1 MQYHLFTDYYYM
13 MLGEMVN
20 FYRSLLSER
29 LVASMIILAVG
40 IIFAL
45 ELGKLTKKVVQKAGV
60 DKALENTGTKNFL
73 KKGGIKFSFSD
84 LLGWFVKWF
93 VIVFALMTSVD
104 YLNMPQASKFL
115 SDVLNYLPNLIS
127 ALAILTIGIII
138 AQMVYEAINSAGMA
152 TGAAAYRLAALVA
165 KWILLVITILVAL
178 EQFGIGMSML
188 TIFAS
193 GLSLMIAIAGGLA
206 FGLGGQNHAKELLDG
221 IKNRISRHQQ

>member
-13 MLGEMVN
+13 MFGEMVN

-45 ELGKLTKKVVQKAGV
+45 ELGKLTKKIVQKAGI
-60 DKALENTGTKNFL
+60 DKALENTGAKNFL

-93 VIVFALMTSVD
+93 IIIFALMASVD

-115 SDVLNYLPNLIS
+115 SDILGYLPNLVS
-127 ALAILTIGIII
+127 ALAVLTIGIIV

-152 TGAAAYRLAALVA
+152 TGAAAYRLTALVA
-165 KWILLVITILVAL
+165 KWILLVVTVLVAL

-206 FGLGGQNHAKELLDG
+206 FGLGGQNHARELLDG
-221 IKNRISRHQQ
+221 IKNRITRHQ

>member
-1 MQYHLFTDYYYM
+1 MQYHLMSDYYWM
-13 MLGEMVN
+13 MLNQMVD
-20 FYRSLLSER
+20 FYRSFLSER
-29 LVASMIILAVG
+29 IVAAVIILIVG
-40 IIFAL
+40 IIFAV
-45 ELGKLTKKVVQKAGV
+45 ELGKLAKKVIQKAGL
-60 DKALENTGTKNFL
+60 DRALENTGVKNFL
-73 KKGGIKFSFSD
+73 KKGGIKLSFSD

-93 VIVFALMTSVD
+93 IIIFALMTSVD

-115 SDVLNYLPNLIS
+115 SDILGYLPNLVS
-127 ALAILTIGIII
+127 ALAVLTIGIIV

-165 KWILLVITILVAL
+165 KWILLVVTVLVAL

-221 IKNRISRHQQ
+221 IKNKISRHQ

>member
-13 MLGEMVN
+13 ILGEMVN

-29 LVASMIILAVG
+29 LVASMIILVIG

-45 ELGKLTKKVVQKAGV
+45 EFGKFTKKIVQKVGI
-60 DKALENTGTKNFL
+60 DKALENTGAKNFL
-73 KKGGIKFSFSD
+73 KKGGIRFSFSD

-93 VIVFALMTSVD
+93 IIIFALMTSVD

-115 SDVLNYLPNLIS
+115 SDMLGYLPNLVS
-127 ALAILTIGIII
+127 ALAVLTIGIIV

-152 TGAAAYRLAALVA
+152 TGAAAYRLTALVA
-165 KWILLVITILVAL
+165 KWILLVVTVLVAL

-206 FGLGGQNHAKELLDG
+206 FGLGGQNHARELLDV

>member
-1 MQYHLFTDYYYM
+1 MQYNLFTDYYYM
-13 MLGEMVN
+13 MLSEMVN

-29 LVASMIILAVG
+29 LVASMIVLAIG
-40 IIFAL
+40 IIFAI
-45 ELGKLTKKVVQKAGV
+45 ELGKLTRKVIQKAGV
-60 DKALENTGTKNFL
+60 DKALENTGAKNFL
-73 KKGGIKFSFSD
+73 KKGGIKFSFAD

-93 VIVFALMTSVD
+93 IIVFSLMTSVD

-152 TGAAAYRLAALVA
+152 TGAAAYRLAALVV
-165 KWILLVITILVAL
+165 KWILLVVTVLVAL

-188 TIFAS
+188 KIFAS
-193 GLSLMIAIAGGLA
+193 GLSLMVAIAGGLA

-221 IKNRISRHQQ
+221 IKNRISRHQ